1 MKNVTQSMLKTSIFM
16 FSDDFTKL
24 VTHLFPGVQV
34 DYDSDGINY
43 EYKEDSLDTD
53 TLYTKLAEYF
63 NVKEITSIH
72 YNRAANFMDSSDN
85 YDCLGIWITYKD

>member
-16 FSDDFTKL
+16 LGDNFTKL
-24 VTHLFPGVQV
+24 VTHLFPEVQV
-34 DYDSDGINY
+34 EYDLDGINY

-53 TLYTKLAEYF
+53 VLHTKLAEYF

-72 YNRAANFMDSSDN
+72 YNRTANFMDSSDN
-85 YDCLGIWITYKD
+85 YDCIGIWITYKD

>member
-16 FSDDFTKL
+16 LSDDFTKL

-53 TLYTKLAEYF
+53 ALHTNLATKNCEVIFLHILMCILLRHRKRCR
-63 NVKEITSIH
+63 VLS
-72 YNRAANFMDSSDN
+72 
-85 YDCLGIWITYKD
+85 